1 MDLTNKQK
9 EELWGDGGPYSEAR
23 MIIENRILDDSIS
36 RICIAVEAN
45 INPTS
50 YKIIK
55 DNLEDFADDSIIES
69 LIDSAFYQSKEE
81 GYLLNAFSAKYLA
94 EGKKI
99 DDILKKGRKKLEETN
114 QAIIRMH
121 KYVLKIIEKPAFTIK
136 LK

>member
-1 MDLTNKQK
+1 MNLTNKQK

-23 MIIENRILDDSIS
+23 MIIENRILDDSIT

-55 DNLEDFADDSIIES
+55 DNLEDFADDSIIKD

-81 GYLLNAFSAKYLA
+81 GYLLTAFSIKFFARDKNNDIIKEA
-94 EGKKI
+94 E
-99 DDILKKGRKKLEETN
+99 KKLEETN
-114 QAIIRMH
+114 QAIIEMH
-121 KYVLKIIEKPAFTIK
+121 KYVIEKIEKPAFTIK